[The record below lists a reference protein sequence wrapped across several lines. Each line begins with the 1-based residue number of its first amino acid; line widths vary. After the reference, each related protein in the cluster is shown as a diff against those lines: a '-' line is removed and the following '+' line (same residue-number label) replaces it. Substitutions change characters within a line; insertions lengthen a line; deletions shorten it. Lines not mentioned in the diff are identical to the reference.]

1 MKTAGVNYQI
11 VMEYPASLGQKE
23 LKENLAQVEKQLG
36 GGVKVSFADWGE
48 KELAYAIE
56 GQLKAKF
63 WIGKL
68 TVEEGTDVDWK
79 NLKTYLN
86 RDKEILRYLILKV

>member
-11 VMEYPASLGQKE
+11 VVEYPASLAQKE
-23 LKENLAQVEKQLG
+23 QKENLAQVEKQLG
-36 GGVKVSFADWGE
+36 SDIKVSFADWGE

-68 TVEEGTDVDWK
+68 TVEEGTSVDWK

-86 RDKEILRYLILKV
+86 RDKKIMRYLILKI